1 MTRILPSLRL
11 TKEQSALLVKIKQ
24 AATPHLAK
32 AETENGQKAIVA
44 AGILKDLGAISI
56 DRKGASVT
64 SSGETL
70 LKDEG
75 LVDDTGNLT
84 PIAKQQISGEKG
96 TAPSQS
102 DGGMGGAG
110 GGMGGLGGL
119 GGGSSGGGGFDL
131 GSLDLGMD
139 DEMGGEGGDLDLDL
153 GSDSEGDLDF
163 GMDSDD
169 DLDLDADMDSDS
181 SFDLDTGEDTIKPN
195 SKEKKTSEAFES
207 WSMIHEMNNIIN
219 LNG

>member
-1 MTRILPSLRL
+1 MTRILSSLRL

-44 AGILKDLGAISI
+44 AGILKDLGAIEI
-56 DRKGASVT
+56 DENGASVT
-64 SSGETL
+64 SSGEKV

-75 LVDDTGNLT
+75 LVDDSGSLT
-84 PIAKQQISGEKG
+84 PVAKQQITGEKG
-96 TAPSQS
+96 TTSS
-102 DGGMGGAG
+102 SG
-110 GGMGGLGGL
+110 GGDDMGGLGGMGSL
-119 GGGSSGGGGFDL
+119 GGIGGGSSGGFDL
-131 GSLDLGMD
+131 
-139 DEMGGEGGDLDLDL
+139 GDLDLGDEGDL
-153 GSDSEGDLDF
+153 DGDFDLDGLGLDDTDSEDDLDF

-169 DLDLDADMDSDS
+169 DIDLNSDLDSKS
-181 SFDLDTGEDTIKPN
+181 NFDLDTGEDKVKP
-195 SKEKKTSEAFES
+195 KENKSDAFES